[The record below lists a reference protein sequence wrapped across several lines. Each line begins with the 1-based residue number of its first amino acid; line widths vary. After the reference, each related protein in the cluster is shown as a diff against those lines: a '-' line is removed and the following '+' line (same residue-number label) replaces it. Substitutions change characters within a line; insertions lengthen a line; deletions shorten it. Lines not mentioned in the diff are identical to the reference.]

1 MADQKQKPYA
11 FYTQQVNQLRST
23 RHSCSWLASWSWGS
37 SQASSSSGS
46 QESSLSSS
54 ISWVTCR
61 FSSSMKG
68 TTSPAGFMHLWSWRL
83 EASERPT
90 YVPGHGLQS
99 ALLPSCLR
107 VMGSSLPCSPPVYQ
121 CPSHWLWPPHP
132 ISKTRGWQTMA
143 CRTNPA
149 PLLFFYIKF
158 YWNIAMP
165 ICSWIV
171 KGCFC
176 AILAELSS
184 CYKDQISCKG
194 WNIYYL
200 AEKVSQTLVKTI
212 AMHRLLNQLPQWWKV
227 ESLNICA
234 QI

>member
-1 MADQKQKPYA
+1 MH
-11 FYTQQVNQLRST
+11 FTLSRST
-23 RHSCSWLASWSWGS
+23 NFGAPGTVVADLPHGHGAATKPAAALVPKSLLSVLPFPGSHVGLAQAWKAPLLLQDSCISEAEDLKPVRDRH
-37 SQASSSSGS
+37 
-46 QESSLSSS
+46 
-54 ISWVTCR
+54 
-61 FSSSMKG
+61 
-68 TTSPAGFMHLWSWRL
+68 TSR
-83 EASERPT
+83 
-90 YVPGHGLQS
+90 GHGLQS